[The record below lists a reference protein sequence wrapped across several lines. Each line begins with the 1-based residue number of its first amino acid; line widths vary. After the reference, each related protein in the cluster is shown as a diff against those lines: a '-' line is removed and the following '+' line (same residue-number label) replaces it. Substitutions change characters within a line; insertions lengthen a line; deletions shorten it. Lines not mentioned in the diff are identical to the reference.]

1 MGRGGSRGYR
11 VFQGSLEVKRFRVP
25 QGFARSSQGF
35 TGILYRAFGVRFQSV
50 GLRFKDKVE
59 RASEDLGDSLL
70 AVFELSQKV
79 YQSFTVFRVWGFG
92 GLWGSRVL
100 AGSGTGQVLLGTWKP
115 SL

>member
-11 VFQGSLEVKRFRVP
+11 VVQGSLEHKDFRGLHKAL
-25 QGFARSSQGF
+25 QGFS
-35 TGILYRAFGVRFQSV
+35 TGPSGGRFQSV
-50 GLRFKDKVE
+50 GLHFKDKVE

-70 AVFELSQKV
+70 AVFELSQNV
-79 YQSFTVFRVWGFG
+79 YQSFIVFRVWGFG

-100 AGSGTGQVLLGTWKP
+100 PASGTGQVLRDTWKP